1 MDDQVTLLGIRHHGP
16 GCAHALNQALEQLQP
31 TLILLEGAEELQ
43 DSWPLMAE
51 PGMQPPVAQLVYD
64 PKHPLDSAIYPW
76 AEFSPEWQ
84 AMRYASQHGI
94 ALRMMD
100 LPVGIRIP
108 KPEAE
113 PAKDPSEERP
123 TEKSASA
130 DASEQPD
137 LDQDEREDDELDYPP
152 LPCSS
157 SMLDEMAIAA
167 GYRSNEHWWDASIER
182 HRSGLSLFDAMT
194 ELMTD
199 ARQRYDEALQ
209 QIEQFSPEQHAYL
222 ALEQRRE
229 AWMRKQLRKARKD
242 TEGPIVVV
250 CGAWHVPALAAKVT
264 IKADNATLKGLKK
277 RKMDVAWVPY
287 NHQRLSQES
296 GYSAGVTAPAWYEHL
311 YQHHERGSSAEDASI
326 QWLIRTAQ
334 ALRNQGFD
342 CSSAHVIEAVR
353 LALNLAALRG
363 LSTPGLD
370 ELQEASRT
378 VMTEGKQAPLDQIRD
393 QVVIGE
399 RLGTLPDSIP
409 TLPIEQDLNAA
420 IKALRLKKLD
430 SSEYLTLDLRKPIGL
445 SRSQLFRR
453 LRVLNIPWAQEHHS
467 GGMGTFKEEWELRW
481 QPEFSLHLIDAS
493 LLGNTVELA
502 ASRTIIKQIE
512 DTTLVAD
519 IVSHIDQLLL
529 CHLPTVMPAAIQRLR
544 DVSAVSADLQD
555 LMASLLNLV
564 QLMRYG
570 SVRKLDADGLEEIT
584 DGSIIRVCNGLAS
597 ACACL
602 DEDASYRMLEAIE
615 KAHSAINLMENDE
628 HSQRWRKAL
637 TQICDHDGVHAVLA
651 GRTTRMLHEL
661 GVLDNEALNQRFRL
675 NVSACQDVEVA
686 AAWTEGLL
694 LNAASPLLYDDAL
707 FGLLDDWLMSLEED
721 DFRRALPLI
730 RRSFSNF
737 DRSELTQL
745 ANRVGHEQPHEAALT
760 SHHDPDLAQQAVASV
775 ALLLGLSTDQ
785 PVVTQGGNPS

>member
-31 TLILLEGAEELQ
+31 ALILLEGAEELQ
-43 DSWPLMAE
+43 DSWALMAE
-51 PGMQPPVAQLVYD
+51 AGMQPPVAQLVYD

-94 ALRMMD
+94 KLHMMD

-113 PAKDPSEERP
+113 PAKETVNETVKEAA
-123 TEKSASA
+123 TETE
-130 DASEQPD
+130 EQPD
-137 LDQDEREDDELDYPP
+137 LDQAELEDDEPYYQP
-152 LPCSS
+152 LPCSA

-167 GYRSNEHWWDASIER
+167 GYRCNEHWWDACIER
-182 HRSGLSLFDAMT
+182 HRSGLSLFEAMA

-209 QIEQFSPEQHAYL
+209 QIEQFSPDQQDYL
-222 ALEQRRE
+222 ELEQRRE
-229 AWMRKQLRKARKD
+229 AWMRKQLRKARKETD
-242 TEGPIVVV
+242 GPIAVI

-264 IKADNATLKGLKK
+264 VKADNATLKGLKK
-277 RKMDVAWVPY
+277 RKMDVSWVPY
-287 NHQRLSQES
+287 NYQRLSQES
-296 GYSAGVTAPAWYEHL
+296 GYGAGVTAPAWYEHL
-311 YQHHERGSSAEDASI
+311 YQHHQRGSSAEDASI

-334 ALRNQGFD
+334 ALRGKGFD

-399 RLGTLPDSIP
+399 RLGKLPDSIP

-430 SSEYLTLDLRKPIGL
+430 TSEYLTLDLRKPIGL

-502 ASRTIIKQIE
+502 ASRTIMKQI
-512 DTTLVAD
+512 DATTSVAE
-519 IVSHIDQLLL
+519 IVANIDQLFL
-529 CHLPTVMPAAIQRLR
+529 CHLPVAIPAAIQRLR
-544 DVSAVSADLQD
+544 DVAAVSADLQD
-555 LMASLLNLV
+555 LMTSLLNLV

-570 SVRKLDADGLEEIT
+570 SVRKLDADGLADIA
-584 DGSIIRVCNGLAS
+584 DGTIIRVCNGLAS

-637 TQICDHDGVHAVLA
+637 IQVSDHDGVHAVLA

-661 GVLDNEALNQRFRL
+661 GVLDDEALNQRFRL

-694 LNAASPLLYDDAL
+694 LNAASSLLYDDVL

-721 DFRRALPLI
+721 DFRRVLPLI
-730 RRSFSNF
+730 RRSFANF
-737 DRSELTQL
+737 DHSELTQL
-745 ANRVGHEQPHEAALT
+745 ANRVGHEQTNVTALNI
-760 SHHDPDLAQQAVASV
+760 HNDPELAQQAVASV
-775 ALLLGLSTDQ
+775 ALLLGLGTDQ
-785 PVVTQGGNPS
+785 SAVAQGGNPS